1 MGSYTS
7 LLPSEH
13 LFKVI
18 FKIRVAKEGLI
29 AAQDIH
35 YTKMQDY
42 SRSLR
47 ICEEGIREEVGYKDE
62 KVN

>member
-18 FKIRVAKEGLI
+18 FKMRVAKEGLI
-29 AAQDIH
+29 AQDIH
-35 YTKMQDY
+35 YTKVQDY

-47 ICEEGIREEVGYKDE
+47 ICEGIREEVGYKDE

>member
-1 MGSYTS
+1 MGSKTS
-7 LLPSEH
+7 LLLSEH

-29 AAQDIH
+29 AQDIH

-47 ICEEGIREEVGYKDE
+47 ICEGGIREEVGY
-62 KVN
+62 